1 MIRHIGYRVCYYS
14 IGYPDVPGPH
24 LVQLVAPLVG
34 RRSLSQCR
42 CEAGL
47 HKGGVHFVELP
58 IQIPAQDNLSSCVLP
73 NDALS

>member
-1 MIRHIGYRVCYYS
+1 MVRYFGYRVCYYS
-14 IGYPDVPGPH
+14 IGYSDVPGPQ
-24 LVQLVAPLVG
+24 LVQLVAPLMG

-42 CEAGL
+42 FETGL

-58 IQIPAQDNLSSCVLP
+58 IQIPAQDNLSSWVLP